1 MKKFLIALLAVLLCL
16 TFVACGPTPDETTT
30 DNGGDDT
37 TLEGGDDTT
46 LEGGDSTTPEGTDPA
61 ETTEPEVVD
70 TDTLAV
76 GEDNNTEFGPINQ

>member
-1 MKKFLIALLAVLLCL
+1 MKKLLIALLAVLLCL
-16 TFVACGPTPDETTT
+16 TFVACDETPDVTTPDEGGNETTT
-30 DNGGDDT
+30 DNGGND
-37 TLEGGDDTT
+37 GP
-46 LEGGDSTTPEGTDPA
+46 SVTTPE